1 VMAERT
7 DETPM
12 SFDDCTEISRIVGAL
27 LEVEDPI
34 ATAYDLEVCSPGT
47 DRPLTKIE
55 DFKKYCGEEAKI
67 ELMIP
72 LSGGRRRM
80 RAIIEAVDGDEIH
93 VALPDAK
100 ETHVI
105 AFNNIRSAKLAIGM
119 ASPEIRKQP
128 GKKKT
133 AKK

>member
-1 VMAERT
+1 
-7 DETPM
+7 
-12 SFDDCTEISRIVGAL
+12 
-27 LEVEDPI
+27 
-34 ATAYDLEVCSPGT
+34 
-47 DRPLTKIE
+47 
-55 DFKKYCGEEAKI
+55 
-67 ELMIP
+67 
-72 LSGGRRRM
+72 RRRM